1 MDIVKLLLSEMDDKT
16 KSDIYLR
23 EIALLMEQIDELKD
37 KIRVKENII
46 KSFELGVEGKSKEI
60 EKQTIV

>member
-23 EIALLMEQIDELKD
+23 EIALLMEQIEELKAQL
-37 KIRVKENII
+37 RVKEKLVKTLEIG
-46 KSFELGVEGKSKEI
+46 LEGKEH
-60 EKQTIV
+60 E